1 MPPPPGA
8 SFTACFP
15 AAPKAVRDRALERER
30 ARKRPAD
37 PPSTSA
43 ISRPSP
49 LGGDCQPAEDTAP
62 ALCSSSA
69 PPLRGSE
76 PASDTPRPY
85 VDDSESIPGDI
96 LNAVG
101 SASSHASTTSSVFSS
116 SAPHHSAMAPSKSS
130 SSHVTPLT
138 NLGSPS
144 YSVASGP
151 SRPLA
156 STPLGP
162 DKVDGPPSST
172 PTALAPNG
180 ALPDADSL
188 SLDAAAVERIP
199 ARDATRPV
207 MGSRCIYDPLLDKSV
222 PSDKK
227 RSSKPIYED
236 FGIKDNDAPPP
247 DPRLAKGGRLNY
259 INVDFRKNPKARLR
273 HAPYNVI
280 PYPYDP
286 KTAIGPG
293 PPTQVV
299 VMGFNP
305 LLSFSKVVAV
315 FGSCGDIAESSN
327 KMHPET
333 GSYLGFATFRYK
345 DSQPNRSRPHSVA
358 AIDAAKRAVTRMN
371 GMRIEASQVR
381 VEYDPDG
388 RKSGRMMED
397 VLRKDKEKSLANQ
410 PRIPTAPRNPGGV
423 ARAPPTAPK
432 AFRQPPQSP
441 VPLPQVFDIVRPG
454 INKHMIAAPVGSPRY
469 QAQAHVSAA
478 IQLTPFIFIPHSSVP
493 ASDLTIP
500 HMMRRLKSYEIHE
513 ILYLEKTGYYI
524 IFLEKSR
531 DAAARCYQATDGR
544 RLFDY
549 TMVMTYYPNGY
560 LSPPAAKSASQP
572 LAAPGPA
579 QKVPEARKR
588 SPSPERRAPAEP
600 RPQPRDDRDRRRRD
614 EDADLEEERKQRAK
628 DFDPSLEAAR
638 VMKTEI
644 IGHLMRHLRAKIA
657 MPALVTYLDPAN
669 HVAKRRKLNLE
680 EPLDTDV
687 PSIVLDSG
695 DDRSTASTPNARADP
710 IESRTGKPTRL
721 NVASLPRIRKIKN
734 AGLAERRPGFVD
746 PFERRR
752 PARVRNAFRSLH
764 YRLKADSDN
773 ESEDEDLDIRTARVE
788 DTEEPES
795 RPRSRMS
802 TDEDAVQDE
811 LGSWSRQ
818 EEDSMTE
825 ASFAVNDS
833 ALLSTKKRKLELP
846 VEVAIKRQKKSDE
859 ELFGVTID
867 KVETEFPIP
876 SEPVVEDI
884 VIEDADAAG
893 KEDTET
899 SRLPTPAPAD
909 VKSKKKAP
917 KSKKKTKK
925 QIFEERE
932 ALKAE
937 ALRIAQQKV
946 FEEEA
951 LQQSEKAEETEATPE
966 PQVELTEQTKQPST
980 TEVSERLG
988 LDPELYPEELVSAFT
1003 LPPKF
1008 ELDITSL
1015 DALALGTK
1023 DRPDLARLK
1032 RRFPV
1037 GSINDPEFWLWR
1049 RDRITRLNVDPKMG
1063 GTKQPKIEG
1072 YYVPNPTGSARTEGV
1087 KKILNSE
1094 KSKYLPHH
1102 IKVKKAREERQ
1113 ARAINAPSKTLT
1125 VVKVP
1130 DENNMSRGTS
1140 RANRANHRRVVAD
1153 LNDQKKTLGQD
1164 SDVLRFNQLRKRKK
1178 PVKFARS
1185 AIHNWGLYA
1194 MENIP
1199 KDDMIIEYVGEE
1211 VRPSVAKVREARYL
1225 KSGIGS
1231 TYLFRIDDEAV
1242 IDATKKGGI
1251 ARFINHSCMPNCTA
1265 KIIKVEGSK
1274 RIVIYALRDIG
1285 QNEELTYDYKFE
1297 PEEDQK
1303 DRVPCLCGT
1312 TACKGFLN

>member
-1 MPPPPGA
+1 M
-8 SFTACFP
+8 
-15 AAPKAVRDRALERER
+15 
-30 ARKRPAD
+30 
-37 PPSTSA
+37 
-43 ISRPSP
+43 
-49 LGGDCQPAEDTAP
+49 
-62 ALCSSSA
+62 
-69 PPLRGSE
+69 
-76 PASDTPRPY
+76 
-85 VDDSESIPGDI
+85 
-96 LNAVG
+96 
-101 SASSHASTTSSVFSS
+101 
-116 SAPHHSAMAPSKSS
+116 
-130 SSHVTPLT
+130 
-138 NLGSPS
+138 
-144 YSVASGP
+144 
-151 SRPLA
+151 
-156 STPLGP
+156 
-162 DKVDGPPSST
+162 
-172 PTALAPNG
+172 
-180 ALPDADSL
+180 
-188 SLDAAAVERIP
+188 
-199 ARDATRPV
+199 
-207 MGSRCIYDPLLDKSV
+207 
-222 PSDKK
+222 
-227 RSSKPIYED
+227 
-236 FGIKDNDAPPP
+236 
-247 DPRLAKGGRLNY
+247 AKGGRLNY

-273 HAPYNVI
+273 HAPYNVP

-305 LLSFSKVVAV
+305 LISFSKVVAV
-315 FGSCGDIAESSN
+315 FASCGDIAESSN

-345 DSQPNRSRPHSVA
+345 DSQPNRSRPHSIS

-397 VLRKDKEKSLANQ
+397 VLRKDKEKSLASQ
-410 PRIPTAPRNPGGV
+410 AKIPTAPRNPGAV

-432 AFRQPPQSP
+432 GPAAFRQTLPSP
-441 VPLPQVFDIVRPG
+441 MLPSPKFPIDVLRPG
-454 INKHMIAAPVGSPRY
+454 PRPVVVAPVGSVRH
-469 QAQAHVSAA
+469 QAQMQVSTA
-478 IQLTPFIFIPHSSVP
+478 IHAQPFIFIPHSSVP

-500 HMMRRLKSYEIHE
+500 HMMRRLKSYDIHE

-524 IFLEKSR
+524 IFLEKNR
-531 DAAARCYQATDGR
+531 DVAARCYYATDGR

-560 LSPPAAKSASQP
+560 QSPPVSKQTSQP
-572 LAAPGPA
+572 SVAPA
-579 QKVPEARKR
+579 QKVQETKKR
-588 SPSPERRAPAEP
+588 SLSPERRALPLET
-600 RPQPRDDRDRRRRD
+600 RPPPRDDRDRRRRD
-614 EDADLEEERKQRAK
+614 EDADLEEEKRQRAK
-628 DFDPSLEAAR
+628 DFDPSVEAAR

-680 EPLDTDV
+680 EPVDTEV

-695 DDRSTASTPNARADP
+695 DDRSAASTPNARADP

-721 NVASLPRIRKIKN
+721 NVAALPRIRKIKN

-773 ESEDEDLDIRTARVE
+773 ESEDEDLDMRTARVE

-802 TDEDAVQDE
+802 TDEDAILDE

-825 ASFAVNDS
+825 ASFVVNDS
-833 ALLSTKKRKLELP
+833 ALLPTKKRKLELP
-846 VEVAIKRQKKSDE
+846 IETAIKRQKKSDE

-867 KVETEFPIP
+867 KIETEFSIQR
-876 SEPVVEDI
+876 EPAVEDI
-884 VIEDADAAG
+884 VIEDADTVVRD
-893 KEDTET
+893 ETEA
-899 SRLPTPAPAD
+899 SRMQTPAPDA
-909 VKSKKKAP
+909 KSKKKAP
-917 KSKKKTKK
+917 KTKKKTKK

-951 LQQSEKAEETEATPE
+951 LQQSEKAEETEAISE
-966 PQVELTEQTKQPST
+966 PPAVEQTEQPKQPST

-988 LDPELYPEELVSAFT
+988 LDPEVYPEELVSAFV
-1003 LPPKF
+1003 LPPNF

-1015 DALALGTK
+1015 DALALGVK
-1023 DRPDLARLK
+1023 DRPDLTRLK

-1037 GSINDPEFWLWR
+1037 GSIGDPEFWLWR
-1049 RDRITRLNVDPKMG
+1049 RDRITRLNVDPTVDG
-1063 GTKQPKIEG
+1063 PKQPKIEG

-1130 DENNMSRGTS
+1130 DENNISRGTS
-1140 RANRANHRRVVAD
+1140 RANRANHRRVIAEI
-1153 LNDQKKTLGQD
+1153 NDQKKTLGQD

-1285 QNEELTYDYKFE
+1285 QSKSLLLFASPAQSSLSRRRRSAANLYF
-1297 PEEDQK
+1297 PLGHRRGAHVRLQ
-1303 DRVPCLCGT
+1303 V
-1312 TACKGFLN
+1312 